1 MKRINCAVAETEY
14 FIYDSI
20 DRLVIV
26 AGAYEQ
32 VYTYDT
38 IGNITSMNGEA
49 YTYSTKPHAV
59 TAVGA
64 ASYIYDGNGN
74 MTNRNGQ
81 TITWDVEN
89 RPVAIDTESYIYDGD
104 GNRISKTAGGETTL
118 YINRYYETNVT
129 ELVSGKYR

>member
-1 MKRINCAVAETEY
+1 
-14 FIYDSI
+14 
-20 DRLVIV
+20 VIT

-38 IGNITSMNGEA
+38 IGNITSMDGEA

-81 TITWDVEN
+81 TIT
-89 RPVAIDTESYIYDGD
+89 
-104 GNRISKTAGGETTL
+104 
-118 YINRYYETNVT
+118 
-129 ELVSGKYR
+129 